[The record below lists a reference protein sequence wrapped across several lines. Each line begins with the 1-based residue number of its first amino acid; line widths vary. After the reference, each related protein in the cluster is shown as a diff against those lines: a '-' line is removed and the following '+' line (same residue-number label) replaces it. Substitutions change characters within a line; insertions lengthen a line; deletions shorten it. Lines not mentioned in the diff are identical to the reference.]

1 MELNWHRRMIVGL
14 VLLVTGALPRAG
26 TADDP
31 AFEVKEDVIYG
42 RKWGTALTMD
52 VFAPQGKK
60 NGRGVI
66 LVLSGGWF
74 SAKGVLGM
82 PFMREML
89 NRGYTVFAV
98 THGSQPKYTIPE
110 AVEDMHRSVRF
121 IRYRAA
127 DYQIDPLKIGVYGG
141 SAGGHL
147 SLMLGLA
154 GKDGD
159 ANAKDPVDRLNSQ
172 VQAVACFYPPTDFL
186 NFGEPGHV
194 VVGKGVLPGFKAPF
208 DFKELDPKS
217 NAFVPVTDEQ
227 KLLYIG
233 KEISPAAHINTG
245 DAATLIIHG
254 DADTLVPLQQSELLI
269 GKLKET
275 GIPNELI
282 VRKGAGHGWKNLD
295 KDISIFADWF
305 DLYLFDSDPKTTP

>member
-1 MELNWHRRMIVGL
+1 MKLLHRNLQVVMLSAILLLACTQTGFGVEPDY
-14 VLLVTGALPRAG
+14 VL
-26 TADDP
+26 
-31 AFEVKEDVIYG
+31 KEDVIYG

-52 VFAPQGKK
+52 VYAPREQK

-66 LVLSGGWF
+66 LVLSGGWY

-110 AVEDMHRSVRF
+110 AVEDMYRSVRF
-121 IRYRAA
+121 IRHQAGVYE
-127 DYQIDPLKIGVYGG
+127 IDPQQLGVYGG

-154 GKDGD
+154 GKAGD
-159 ANAKDPVDRLNSQ
+159 PSAKDPVDRENSQ

-186 NFGEPGHV
+186 NFGEPGKV

-217 NAFVPVTDEQ
+217 NAFVPVTEESKQ
-227 KLLYIG
+227 LEIG
-233 KEISPAAHINTG
+233 KEISPAAHI
-245 DAATLIIHG
+245 DAKDAPTLIIHG

-269 GKLKET
+269 EKLKSA
-275 GIPNELI
+275 GVPHELI
-282 VRKGAGHGWKNLD
+282 VRKGEGHGWKNLD
-295 KDISIFADWF
+295 GDITIFADWF
-305 DLYLFDSDPKTTP
+305 DKYLLPTNTKTAQ